1 VRGHIYQHHPRIT
14 DLQPA
19 RPGISIKKK
28 RGNMS
33 LPIKTKT
40 PVVLPELPFVETALD
55 PVISANT
62 LSFHHGKH
70 HKAYVDK
77 TLSLIA
83 GTELEGKS
91 LEEIVLSSYQDGKT
105 ALFNNAAQVWNH
117 NFYWKSLA
125 PAGSVD
131 LPAEAASLI
140 KDSFESVEAFR
151 KLFSEAAVGQFGS
164 GWAWLIWDG
173 SKLSID
179 KTSNARLPWVEG
191 KKPVLTVDVWEH
203 AYYLDY
209 QNRRPAYVD
218 AVLEKLINWEFM
230 LANIKE

>member
-1 VRGHIYQHHPRIT
+1 MT
-14 DLQPA
+14 
-19 RPGISIKKK
+19 
-28 RGNMS
+28 
-33 LPIKTKT
+33 LPITTKT
-40 PVVLPELPFVETALD
+40 PVELPALPFAETALD

-83 GTELEGKS
+83 GTELEGKT
-91 LEEIVLSSYQDGKT
+91 LEEIVLAAYQEGKT

-125 PAGSVD
+125 PFGAME
-131 LPAEAASLI
+131 LPAEAAALLI
-140 KDSFESVEAFR
+140 DSFESVEAF
-151 KLFSEAAVGQFGS
+151 KKAFTEAAVGQFGS

-179 KTSNARLPWVEG
+179 KTSNALLPWVEG

-209 QNRRPAYVD
+209 QNRRPAYVE
-218 AVLEKLINWEFM
+218 AVLDKLVNWEF
-230 LANIKE
+230 LLENVKA

>member
-1 VRGHIYQHHPRIT
+1 
-14 DLQPA
+14 
-19 RPGISIKKK
+19 
-28 RGNMS
+28 M
-33 LPIKTKT
+33 KT
-40 PVVLPELPFVETALD
+40 PVELPALPFVETALE

-83 GTELEGKS
+83 GTELEGKT
-91 LEEIVLSSYQDGKT
+91 LEEIVLAAYQEGKT
-105 ALFNNAAQVWNH
+105 ALFNNAARVWNH

-125 PAGSVD
+125 PFGAME
-131 LPAEAASLI
+131 LPAEAAALLI
-140 KDSFESVEAFR
+140 DSFESVEAF
-151 KLFSEAAVGQFGS
+151 KKAFTEAAVGQFGS

-179 KTSNARLPWVEG
+179 KTSNALLPWVEG

-209 QNRRPAYVD
+209 QNRRPAYVE
-218 AVLEKLINWEFM
+218 AVLDK
-230 LANIKE
+230 

>member
-1 VRGHIYQHHPRIT
+1 
-14 DLQPA
+14 
-19 RPGISIKKK
+19 
-28 RGNMS
+28 MS

-117 NFYWKSLA
+117 TFYWNGMKPGGGGR
-125 PAGSVD
+125 PAGEIGRRIDRDFGSYENFRREF
-131 LPAEAASLI
+131 LGAAL
-140 KDSFESVEAFR
+140 
-151 KLFSEAAVGQFGS
+151 GQFGS
-164 GWAWLIWDG
+164 GWAWLVADG
-173 SKLSID
+173 ETLKVV
-179 KTSNARLPWVEG
+179 KTPNAENPITQGLRPL
-191 KKPVLTVDVWEH
+191 LTIDVWEH
-203 AYYLDY
+203 AYYLKY
-209 QNRRPAYVD
+209 QNRRKDFVEASLDRLV
-218 AVLEKLINWEFM
+218 NWSFVEVNVRK
-230 LANIKE
+230 AGG

>member
-1 VRGHIYQHHPRIT
+1 MT
-14 DLQPA
+14 FT
-19 RPGISIKKK
+19 IS
-28 RGNMS
+28 S
-33 LPIKTKT
+33 KT
-40 PVVLPELPFVETALD
+40 PVELPALPFAETALD

-83 GTELEGKS
+83 GTELEGKT
-91 LEEIVLSSYQDGKT
+91 LEEIVLAAYQGGKT

-125 PAGSVD
+125 PAGALDV
-131 LPAEAASLI
+131 PAEAAALLI
-140 KDSFESVEAFR
+140 DSFESLEAF
-151 KLFSEAAVGQFGS
+151 KKQFTEAAVGQFGS
-164 GWAWLIWDG
+164 GWAWLVWDG

-179 KTSNARLPWVEG
+179 KTGNALLPWVEG

-209 QNRRPAYVD
+209 QNRRPAYVE
-218 AVLEKLINWEFM
+218 AVLDKLVNWEFV
-230 LANIKE
+230 LENVKG

>member
-1 VRGHIYQHHPRIT
+1 MT
-14 DLQPA
+14 
-19 RPGISIKKK
+19 
-28 RGNMS
+28 
-33 LPIKTKT
+33 LPIQMKT
-40 PVVLPELPFVETALD
+40 PVELPALPFVETALE

-83 GTELEGKS
+83 GTELEGKT
-91 LEEIVLSSYQDGKT
+91 LEEIVLAAYQEGKT

-125 PAGSVD
+125 PFGAME
-131 LPAEAASLI
+131 LPAEAAALLI
-140 KDSFESVEAFR
+140 DSFESVEAF
-151 KLFSEAAVGQFGS
+151 KKAFTEAAVGQFGS

-179 KTSNARLPWVEG
+179 KTSNALLPWVEG

-209 QNRRPAYVD
+209 QNRRPAYVE
-218 AVLEKLINWEFM
+218 AVLDKLVNWEFV
-230 LANIKE
+230 LENVKG

>member
-1 VRGHIYQHHPRIT
+1 
-14 DLQPA
+14 
-19 RPGISIKKK
+19 
-28 RGNMS
+28 MS
-33 LPIKTKT
+33 LAISTKT
-40 PVVLPELPFVETALD
+40 PVELPALPFTETALE

-77 TLSLIA
+77 ALSLIA
-83 GTELEGKS
+83 GTELEGKT
-91 LEEIVLSSYQDGKT
+91 LEEIVLAAYKENKT

-125 PAGSVD
+125 PFGAME
-131 LPAEAASLI
+131 LPAEAAALLI
-140 KDSFESVEAFR
+140 DSFESVEAF
-151 KLFSEAAVGQFGS
+151 KKAFTEAAVGQFGS

-179 KTSNARLPWVEG
+179 KTSNALLPWVEG

-209 QNRRPAYVD
+209 QNRRPAYVE
-218 AVLEKLINWEFM
+218 AVLDKLVNWEFV
-230 LANIKE
+230 LENVKG

>member
-1 VRGHIYQHHPRIT
+1 
-14 DLQPA
+14 
-19 RPGISIKKK
+19 
-28 RGNMS
+28 MS
-33 LPIKTKT
+33 LAISTKT
-40 PVVLPELPFVETALD
+40 PVELPALPFAETALE

-77 TLSLIA
+77 ALSLIA
-83 GTELEGKS
+83 GTELEGKT
-91 LEEIVLSSYQDGKT
+91 LEEIVLAAYKENKT

-125 PAGSVD
+125 PVGAMD
-131 LPAEAASLI
+131 LPGEAAALI
-140 KDSFESVEAFR
+140 IDNFESVEAFK
-151 KLFSEAAVGQFGS
+151 KLFTEAAVSQFGS
-164 GWAWLIWDG
+164 GWAWLVWDG

-179 KTSNARLPWVEG
+179 KTGNALLPWVEG

-209 QNRRPAYVD
+209 QNRRPAYVE
-218 AVLEKLINWEFM
+218 AVLDKLVNWEFM
-230 LANIKE
+230 LENIKG

>member
-1 VRGHIYQHHPRIT
+1 MT
-14 DLQPA
+14 FT
-19 RPGISIKKK
+19 IS
-28 RGNMS
+28 S
-33 LPIKTKT
+33 KT
-40 PVVLPELPFVETALD
+40 PVELPALPFAETALD

-83 GTELEGKS
+83 GTELEGKT
-91 LEEIVLSSYQDGKT
+91 LEEIVLTAYQGGKT

-125 PAGSVD
+125 PAGALDV
-131 LPAEAASLI
+131 PAEAAALLI
-140 KDSFESVEAFR
+140 DSFESVEAF
-151 KLFSEAAVGQFGS
+151 KKQFTEAAVGQFGS
-164 GWAWLIWDG
+164 GWAWLVWDG

-179 KTSNARLPWVEG
+179 KTGNALLPWVEG

-209 QNRRPAYVD
+209 QNRRPAYVE
-218 AVLEKLINWEFM
+218 AVLDKLVNWEFV
-230 LANIKE
+230 LENVKG